1 MFIVGRKG
9 NSITDA
15 DAMRQYRIEWD
26 VGICRFFEAAVESR
40 RYRGVMFRSLSTFFL
55 LFVIAEMATLI
66 TMGRYLGLIP
76 TLLIVIGGGIVGG
89 WIARWQAVRAA
100 LRARSQLASGVMPTA
115 EMTEGFLILLAA
127 VLFIIPGILT
137 DVLGLALL
145 FPPTRA
151 LLRRAAVA
159 QFSRHS
165 ALGWF
170 VHRGG
175 RPPHEER
182 RAERDQIIDARV
194 IESRVVEE

>member
-1 MFIVGRKG
+1 
-9 NSITDA
+9 
-15 DAMRQYRIEWD
+15 
-26 VGICRFFEAAVESR
+26 
-40 RYRGVMFRSLSTFFL
+40 MFRSLSTFFL

-76 TLLIVIGGGIVGG
+76 TLIIVIGGGIVGG
-89 WIARWQAVRAA
+89 WIARWQVVRTA
-100 LRARSQLASGVMPTA
+100 LRARHQLASGVMPTA
-115 EMTEGFLILLAA
+115 EMTDGFLILLAA
-127 VLFIIPGILT
+127 VWFIIPGVLT

-170 VHRGG
+170 VHRRGHA
-175 RPPHEER
+175 PHDER
-182 RAERDQIIDARV
+182 RAGRDQIIDARV
-194 IESRVVEE
+194 IETRVVEE